1 MIFGLLRKQSSRP
14 SASVTLAL
22 ALAMVWAMVLGL
34 PLQSRG
40 QETQDL
46 GLEGRGLRSGPITTI
61 TGEVIET
68 DTLIGKV
75 ILVNAWATWCGPCV
89 LEMPAFQRVQDDIG
103 HQDFLVLGI
112 SADKE
117 GPEFVRD
124 FLEELGIRYPV
135 MVGPQNPLGRLASR
149 VRGLPTSFLLARD
162 GRVVSRI
169 EGVFEEQALRR
180 ALRALLEEDPPVG

>member
-1 MIFGLLRKQSSRP
+1 MILGLFRRQSPRP

-22 ALAMVWAMVLGL
+22 AVASAMILGL
-34 PLQSRG
+34 PLQGLG
-40 QETQDL
+40 QGTPDL

-61 TGEVIET
+61 TGEVIEA

-75 ILVNAWATWCGPCV
+75 VLVNAWATWCGPCV
-89 LEMPAFQRVQDDIG
+89 LEMPAFQRVQDDLG
-103 HQDFLVLGI
+103 HRDFLVLGI

-124 FLEELGIRYPV
+124 FLGELGISYPV
-135 MVGPQNPLGRLASR
+135 TVGPQNPLGRLASR

-162 GRVVSRI
+162 GRVVTRI

-180 ALRALLEEDPPVG
+180 ALQALLEEDPPVR